1 MAGLLG
7 LVCMEVSLVL
17 ANRVRMGVVGYKN
30 DKEFIDVYGFGRL
43 VLPPDGTLDETR
55 TENVI
60 SLDTELP
67 LIYFSTLEYHVVNI
81 SNVSSAGS
89 IFVYHHNII
98 ERISGD
104 YNFFD
109 SRQSIVNSKQIDVD
123 DNNKSYIDDDER
135 VFKALPH
142 TGSGRYYKT
151 IEETPAGTL
160 GYYLGI
166 GCSLIG
172 DAEIEG
178 VITIREG
185 SSVGDI
191 IYRDGF
197 RLLTENPCYLTTAMV
212 GYFNKAD
219 DGIEL
224 TAMRELRK
232 YYKDKHAD
240 TLAEYYQVSPL
251 IIDGIEQSSNK
262 DYYYNMIK
270 DVVDNIVIWV
280 ADEEWERAETA
291 YLDLYYYLKER
302 FEVVLAQTIKRVK
315 QSN

>member
-1 MAGLLG
+1 
-7 LVCMEVSLVL
+7 
-17 ANRVRMGVVGYKN
+17 MGMVGYKN

-43 VLPPDGTLDETR
+43 VQSPSGTLNEIW
-55 TENVI
+55 TENVV

-81 SNVSSAGS
+81 SNVMLAAS
-89 IFVYHHNII
+89 IVFRHRNII
-98 ERISGD
+98 ERIQGD

-109 SRQSIVNSKQIDVD
+109 SKQSLVSSKKIDVD
-123 DNNKSYIDDDER
+123 DNNKSYIDDNEY
-135 VFKALPH
+135 VFNALPH
-142 TGSGRYYKT
+142 IASGTNYKT
-151 IEETPAGTL
+151 IEETPTGKL
-160 GYYLGI
+160 GYFL
-166 GCSLIG
+166 SLESTLIA
-172 DAEIEG
+172 DAEVEG
-178 VITIREG
+178 VITVREG

-197 RLLTENPCYLTTAMV
+197 RLLTEGGPGGGGDCYLTTAMV

-224 TAMRELRK
+224 TAMRELRSHSGYK
-232 YYKDKHAD
+232 YQDV
-240 TLAEYYQVSPL
+240 LEEYAQVSP
-251 IIDGIEQSSNK
+251 IIIRGIEQSEDK

-302 FEVVLAQTIKRVK
+302 FEVV
-315 QSN
+315 